1 MPLLRGSQ
9 PGDDMDGAATRIRLN
24 CVDRGL
30 LALSSIRE
38 YPHFHWILNVVGEVD
53 PADLGQSVLSVL
65 HAHPNL
71 TTTVRRCRTRAFRFH
86 HSATHENII
95 TVLDLRPHSPTGTHF
110 DLEDDPRYHRSLY
123 EWVNAPIDHESHSPV
138 RLLVVRGRGESR
150 LVFAIDHSSLDG
162 IRSLRFIRK
171 VVAEYN
177 GEPDAES
184 SPLLGIRA
192 SGMDEIARSAKRK
205 GSTIR
210 MFYAKVCLSAFHR
223 LFISPLRPA
232 ARLFHDRADG
242 ADGIGYCFAVL
253 ESEEMKHIRSGLK
266 FFGSTVNDILLA
278 SGFRLMERWNRMHG
292 KKANRLSIMVPTDLG
307 PDWLRNA
314 ISNQVSYVSLRTGP
328 EDRANPAKLLS
339 KVRGDMSRM
348 IKNGAAFS
356 AIYILRGA
364 TLLPQSVVNVWAKAI
379 MVTRVYVDTTIL
391 SNLGVVW
398 RDARG
403 ELRMGDCR
411 IVDVR
416 LIMPAVTPMG
426 LCLGAS
432 TYNGRM
438 CISLSYR
445 TGMFSGEKA
454 REFLDMYI
462 DEIRSYPLPTRP
474 EPARV
479 MAEAV
484 AA

>member
-1 MPLLRGSQ
+1 MA
-9 PGDDMDGAATRIRLN
+9 GATTRFQLN

-65 HAHPNL
+65 RAHPNL
-71 TTTVRRCRTRAFRFH
+71 TTTVRRCRTRTFRFH
-86 HSATHENII
+86 HAATFENTI
-95 TVLDLRPHSPTGTHF
+95 TVLDLRSHSPTGAHL
-110 DLEDDPRYHRSLY
+110 DLEEDPAYHRALN
-123 EWVNAPIDHESHSPV
+123 EWVNTPIDHERHSPV

-162 IRSLRFIRK
+162 IRSLRFIRR

-192 SGMDEIARSAKRK
+192 SGMDELAKSTRRK

-232 ARLFHDRADG
+232 ARLFHDRADR
-242 ADGIGYCFAVL
+242 AEGIGYCFALL
-253 ESEEMKHIRSGLK
+253 EPEELNSIRSGLK
-266 FFGSTVNDILLA
+266 AFDSTVNDVLLA
-278 SGFRLMERWNRMHG
+278 SCFRLMEQWNRMHG

-307 PDWLRNA
+307 PEWLRNA
-314 ISNQVSYVSLRTGP
+314 ISNQLSYVSLRTGP
-328 EDRANPAKLLS
+328 KDRANPVKLLS
-339 KVRGDMSRM
+339 KIRRDMSRM
-348 IKNGAAFS
+348 SKNGVALS
-356 AIYILRGA
+356 IVYILRGA
-364 TLLPQSVVNVWAKAI
+364 TLLPQSFVNVWAKAI
-379 MVTRVYVDTTIL
+379 TSTRVYVDTTVI
-391 SNLGVVW
+391 SNLGIVW

-411 IVDVR
+411 IADVR
-416 LIMPAVTPMG
+416 LVMPAVTPMG

-454 REFLDMYI
+454 REFLDMYV
-462 DEIRSYPLPTRP
+462 DEIRSYPLPIRP
-474 EPARV
+474 EPTRETAR
-479 MAEAV
+479 
-484 AA
+484 AATA